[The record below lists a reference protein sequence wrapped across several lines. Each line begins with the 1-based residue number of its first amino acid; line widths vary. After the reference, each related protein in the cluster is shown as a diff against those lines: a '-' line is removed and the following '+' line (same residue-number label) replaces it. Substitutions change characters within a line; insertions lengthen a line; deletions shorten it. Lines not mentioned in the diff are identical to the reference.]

1 MPPKKKIKGNSG
13 VENANPPFSWTDDE
27 LELLLGVIQHYKSD
41 KEGEGYDWESVKTKY
56 PDIMDR
62 FIDRYPKETD
72 PEGFPRKEPGKD
84 FTKERI
90 VPKVKS
96 MRQKYRTALDSGR
109 RSGGGRIVAQF
120 FDVFSKIWGGNP
132 ATESI
137 VGGIDTSDST
147 GLSLSD
153 SSTEQFQDLSATC
166 NTADEGPPT
175 TSACSGESPSS
186 RNIISDGET
195 PRRSPVA
202 HMKDAINA
210 KLRKPISNEKQLLD
224 LAKENLSLKRKM
236 MEEMKEVNKE
246 YTSNMAVLTN
256 TLVGLTSA
264 VTNALS
270 MSGFQAQPPLFLQP
284 THYLSYAIIVSH
296 QMCSHLEE
304 CSITTTDTM

>member
-1 MPPKKKIKGNSG
+1 M
-13 VENANPPFSWTDDE
+13 
-27 LELLLGVIQHYKSD
+27 ELLLGVIQHYKSD
-41 KEGEGYDWESVKTKY
+41 KEGEGHDWESVKTKY
-56 PDIMDR
+56 PDIMDI

-90 VPKVKS
+90 VAKVKS

-175 TSACSGESPSS
+175 TSTCSGESPSS

-202 HMKDAINA
+202 HA
-210 KLRKPISNEKQLLD
+210 
-224 LAKENLSLKRKM
+224 
-236 MEEMKEVNKE
+236 
-246 YTSNMAVLTN
+246 
-256 TLVGLTSA
+256 
-264 VTNALS
+264 
-270 MSGFQAQPPLFLQP
+270 
-284 THYLSYAIIVSH
+284 
-296 QMCSHLEE
+296 
-304 CSITTTDTM
+304 